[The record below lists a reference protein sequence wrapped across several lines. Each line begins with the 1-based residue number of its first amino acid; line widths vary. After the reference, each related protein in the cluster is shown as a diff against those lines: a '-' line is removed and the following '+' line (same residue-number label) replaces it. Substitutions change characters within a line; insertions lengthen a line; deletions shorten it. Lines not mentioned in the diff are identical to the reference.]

1 MAETRIVRVREDI
14 LKQNRVE
21 ADALKVRL
29 KNAGVVFVNLMSSP
43 GSGKTSLILKTIE
56 ALRTQFRIAVIE
68 ADLDST
74 VDADK
79 MTAIGIPAVQI
90 ETGGFCHV
98 DATMTQAALEQLALR
113 EIDLL
118 FLENVGNLIC
128 TAQHDTG
135 AHINVA
141 ILSVPEGDDK
151 PLKYPVMFR
160 VAGAVII
167 NKIDFLEI
175 TDFDMQAVR
184 ERIRVLNPDAEI
196 LPVSCTT
203 GVGIDQWIRWL
214 TDSIKL
220 SGRTV
225 SE

>member
-214 TDSIKL
+214 TDAIKL

>member
-175 TDFDMQAVR
+175 TNFDMQAVR

-214 TDSIKL
+214 TDAIKL